1 MITAM
6 DRRPESALR
15 SFLFSPG
22 SDARKLAKAV
32 SSDSDA
38 VIFDLEDAVAKSR
51 KAEARA
57 LVADEIMRCGADG
70 PAVYVRVNAVPTG
83 LTADDLTAVCLPGL
97 AGVCLPKAET
107 VESIRHVDDLLARL
121 ERKRNM
127 PNEAVTLL
135 LSLETA
141 RGVYCAFELASTCPR
156 VTALSAGTAEGG
168 DLHAEIGG
176 RWSDDAGTVP
186 HVRARIVLAARAAGL
201 DTIVDG
207 ACTRLDRDTVA
218 GSAVA
223 AREAGY
229 TGKMAIHPG
238 HIAAIHD
245 AFAPTEDE
253 VGHATEV
260 VEAFARAEAEGT
272 AAISVGG
279 RMIDYAMVVNAR
291 RVLAE
296 ATARDLGDDRRD

>member
-1 MITAM
+1 MAAATHLP
-6 DRRPESALR
+6 PESALR

-22 SDARKLAKAV
+22 SDGRKLAKAAA
-32 SSDSDA
+32 SDADA
-38 VIFDLEDAVAKSR
+38 VIFDLEDAVADSR

-57 LVADEIMRCGADG
+57 LVAEEIARCGAG
-70 PAVYVRVNAVPTG
+70 RQVYVRVNAVPTG
-83 LTADDLTAVCLPGL
+83 LTADDLASVCMPGL
-97 AGVCLPKAET
+97 TGVCLPKAET
-107 VESIRHVDDLLARL
+107 VEAVRHVDDLLSGL
-121 ERKRNM
+121 EHERDM
-127 PNEAVTLL
+127 ASGSVSLL

-141 RGVYCAFELASTCPR
+141 RGVYCAFELASACRR

-186 HVRARIVLAARAAGL
+186 YVRARIVLAARAAGL
-201 DTIVDG
+201 GAIVDG
-207 ACTRLDRDTVA
+207 ACTRLDGESVA
-218 GSAVA
+218 RSAA
-223 AREAGY
+223 AAHEAGY

-238 HIAAIHD
+238 HIAAIHQ
-245 AFAPTEDE
+245 AYAPTEDE
-253 VGHATEV
+253 VSHAAEV

-272 AAISVGG
+272 AAITVGG

-296 ATARDLGDDRRD
+296 AASRDPGGDGHG

>member
-1 MITAM
+1 MHG
-6 DRRPESALR
+6 RPESALR

-22 SDARKLAKAV
+22 IDPRKLAKAAAGGA
-32 SSDSDA
+32 DA
-38 VIFDLEDAVAKSR
+38 VIFDLEDAVAERR

-57 LVADEIMRCGADG
+57 LVADELARHGADR
-70 PAVYVRVNAVPTG
+70 PVYVRVNAVPTG
-83 LTADDLTAVCLPGL
+83 LTADDLAAVCMPGL

-107 VESIRHVDDLLARL
+107 VEAVRHVDDLLVRF
-121 ERKRNM
+121 ERERDM
-127 PNEAVTLL
+127 PSRSVSLL

-141 RGVYCAFELASTCPR
+141 RGVYSAFELACACPR

-176 RWSDDAGTVP
+176 RWSDDVGTVP
-186 HVRARIVLAARAAGL
+186 HVRARVVLAARAAGL
-201 DTIVDG
+201 GTIVDG
-207 ACTRLDRDTVA
+207 ACTRLDHESVA
-218 GSAVA
+218 HSAAA
-223 AREAGY
+223 ARDAGY

-238 HIAAIHD
+238 HIAAIHR

-260 VEAFARAEAEGT
+260 VEAFARAEAAGT
-272 AAISVGG
+272 AAITVGG

-296 ATARDLGDDRRD
+296 AAARDLGENGRD